1 MIIFASKK
9 LDITTFTLLSS
20 AAAAFD
26 IQIERKAI
34 AEPLALPEEKQK
46 SFTAINRLDALFS
59 VYKGIKKLK
68 EFDDI

>member
-26 IQIERKAI
+26 IQIERKAM
-34 AEPLALPEEKQK
+34 P
-46 SFTAINRLDALFS
+46 SR
-59 VYKGIKKLK
+59 
-68 EFDDI
+68 